1 MEIFDS
7 APFTAVASLA
17 APWGRCHSRAAPV
30 ALQEGEMPQDQL
42 EPGPCTLLCPF
53 LHFSRC
59 LESILFCNRPELGP
73 EQLRAGSQPGPNE
86 LQTSVTYG
94 KSRIPWGT
102 DSAHTGAALPILPC
116 LALHRMLHL
125 IQGWRCSVGAARGI
139 TSLIPGSAWTVW
151 MGGVQCSSVPGI
163 CCREE
168 ANSMSSL

>member
-1 MEIFDS
+1 MRIEAQSGVEILDS
-7 APFTAVASLA
+7 APFKAVASLT

-42 EPGPCTLLCPF
+42 EPRPRTLLCPF
-53 LHFSRC
+53 LRFSRC

-102 DSAHTGAALPILPC
+102 DSLCSHRGCSPHPALPC
-116 LALHRMLHL
+116 LAQNAPSDSGLEMFLWE
-125 IQGWRCSVGAARGI
+125 QPEES
-139 TSLIPGSAWTVW
+139 IP
-151 MGGVQCSSVPGI
+151 
-163 CCREE
+163 
-168 ANSMSSL
+168 